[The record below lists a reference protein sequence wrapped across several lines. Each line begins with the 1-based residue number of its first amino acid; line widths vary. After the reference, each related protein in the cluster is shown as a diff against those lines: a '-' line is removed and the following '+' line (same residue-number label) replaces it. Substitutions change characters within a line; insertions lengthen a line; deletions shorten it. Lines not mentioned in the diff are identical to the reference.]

1 MTIHF
6 NAFDMLVPVHQS
18 PGLWRHPE
26 SRIAEFDMLE
36 YWTELARTV
45 ERAGFSSL
53 FLADIPG
60 VYDVYGGTAEAAA
73 RGGVQFPLLDPQVI
87 VPALAA
93 ATTHLGFGLT
103 ASVTYEAPYALARR
117 FATLDH
123 LTRGRIAWNIV
134 TSYQDSAAR
143 NLGLATQI
151 PHDERYDRA
160 DEYLEVMYKLFEHS
174 FEDGAV
180 LADKSTGVF
189 VDPEKVHPIDHQG
202 EWFTVPGEMLT
213 HPGPQRTPLLFQ
225 AGSSARGQKF
235 AVDHGEAIF
244 VVSSSPQ
251 RLAVQVSGTRS
262 ALLEAGRD
270 PESVRF
276 FAMATIIVAETEELA
291 QARLAE
297 YREYVDTASALT
309 LFGGWTGVDLSDLR
323 EDDVVADVQ
332 TEANQSALAMFTKD
346 PSKHWTVRGV
356 AEFISIGGRGP
367 LIVGDP
373 VQVVDELVRFKELS
387 GVDGFN
393 ISAAVRPA
401 DFERFETFVTP
412 ELRRRG
418 LLPQRP
424 ETPVTLREALFEDG
438 PHLRAD
444 HPARR
449 ASQREARS
457 RISSAIAPAT
467 SLGSP

>member
-1 MTIHF
+1 MHF

-26 SRIAEFDMLE
+26 SRIDEFDQLD
-36 YWTELARTV
+36 YWTSLAQTL

-53 FLADIPG
+53 FLADVPG
-60 VYDVYGGTAEAAA
+60 VYDVYGSSHHAAA
-73 RGGVQFPLLDPQVI
+73 RGGVQYPLLDPQVI
-87 VPALAA
+87 IPALAA

-103 ASVTYEAPYALARR
+103 ASVTYEQPYLLARR

-143 NLGLATQI
+143 NLGMEGQI

-160 DEYLEVMYKLFEHS
+160 DEFLEVMYKLFEHS
-174 FEDGAV
+174 VEDGAV
-180 LADKSTGVF
+180 VADRETGVF
-189 VDPEKVHPIDHQG
+189 TDPEKVHGIEHSSP
-202 EWFTVPGEMLT
+202 WFSVPGQMLT

-244 VVSSSPQ
+244 VINAKPEK
-251 RLAVQVSGTRS
+251 LAKQVQDTRDS
-262 ALLEAGRD
+262 LEEAGRD
-270 PESVRF
+270 PQSVKF
-276 FAMATIIVAETEELA
+276 SAMVTVVVAETEEDA

-297 YREYVDTASALT
+297 YKKYVDTEAALT
-309 LFGGWTGVDLSDLR
+309 LFGGWTGVDLSDLKD
-323 EDDVVADVQ
+323 EDYVADVQ

-346 PSKHWTVRGV
+346 PSQRWTVRDV

-367 LIVGDP
+367 LIVGSP
-373 VQVVDELVRFKELS
+373 SQVVDQLEHYQQVS

-401 DFERFETFVTP
+401 DFERFEHFVTP
-412 ELRRRG
+412 ELKRRG
-418 LLPQRP
+418 LLAERP
-424 ETPVTLREALFEDG
+424 ETPVTLREQLLGSG
-438 PHLRAD
+438 PHLAED

-449 ASQREARS
+449 
-457 RISSAIAPAT
+457 
-467 SLGSP
+467 LG

>member
-1 MTIHF
+1 MHF

-26 SRIAEFDMLE
+26 SRIDEFDRLD
-36 YWTELARTV
+36 YWTSLAQTL

-53 FLADIPG
+53 FLADVPG
-60 VYDVYGGTAEAAA
+60 VYDVYGSSHHAAA
-73 RGGVQFPLLDPQVI
+73 RGGVQYPLLDPQVI
-87 VPALAA
+87 IPALAA

-103 ASVTYEAPYALARR
+103 ASVTYEQPYLLARR

-123 LTRGRIAWNIV
+123 LTQGRIAWNIV

-143 NLGLATQI
+143 NLGMEGQI

-160 DEYLEVMYKLFEHS
+160 DEFLEVMYKLFEHS
-174 FEDGAV
+174 VEDGAV
-180 LADKSTGVF
+180 VADRESGVF
-189 VDPEKVHPIDHQG
+189 TDPEKVRGIEHSSP
-202 EWFTVPGEMLT
+202 WFSVPGQMLT
-213 HPGPQRTPLLFQ
+213 HPGPQHTPLLFQ

-244 VVSSSPQ
+244 VINAKPEK
-251 RLAVQVSGTRS
+251 LAQQVQDTRDS
-262 ALLEAGRD
+262 LKEAGRD
-270 PESVRF
+270 PQSVKF
-276 FAMATIIVAETEELA
+276 SAMVTVVVGETEEEA

-297 YREYVDTASALT
+297 YKKYVDTEAALT
-309 LFGGWTGVDLSDLR
+309 LFGGWTGVDLSDLKD
-323 EDDVVADVQ
+323 EDYVADVQ

-346 PSKHWTVRGV
+346 PSQRWTVRDV

-367 LIVGDP
+367 LIVGSP
-373 VQVVDELVRFKELS
+373 SQVVDQLEHFQQVS

-401 DFERFETFVTP
+401 DFERFEHYVTP
-412 ELRRRG
+412 ELKRRG
-418 LLPQRP
+418 LLQERP
-424 ETPVTLREALFEDG
+424 ETPVTLREQLLGSG
-438 PHLRAD
+438 PHLAED

-449 ASQREARS
+449 
-457 RISSAIAPAT
+457 
-467 SLGSP
+467 LG

>member
-1 MTIHF
+1 MTIYF

-26 SRIAEFDMLE
+26 SRVEEFDTLH
-36 YWTELARTV
+36 YWTELSQTV
-45 ERAGFSSL
+45 ERAGFSCL

-73 RGGVQFPLLDPQVI
+73 RGGVQYPLLDPQVI

-123 LTRGRIAWNIV
+123 LTGGRIAWNIV

-143 NLGLATQI
+143 NLGLTEQI

-174 FEDGAV
+174 IDDGAV

-189 VDPEKVHPIDHQG
+189 VDPERVHPIVHQG
-202 EWFTVPGEMLT
+202 RWFTVPGEMLT

-225 AGSSARGQKF
+225 AGSSARGQQF

-244 VVSSSPQ
+244 VISSSPE
-251 RLAVQVSGTRS
+251 RLARQVTDTRA
-262 ALLEAGRD
+262 ALLQAQRD
-270 PESVRF
+270 PESVKF
-276 FAMATIIVAETEELA
+276 FAMATIIVAETEALA
-291 QARLAE
+291 QARLEE
-297 YREYVDTASALT
+297 YRQYVDTASALT
-309 LFGGWTGVDLSDLR
+309 LFGGWTGVDLSDLDE
-323 EDDVVADVQ
+323 EDVIADVQ
-332 TEANQSALAMFTKD
+332 TEANQSALAMFTRD
-346 PSKHWTVRGV
+346 PSKRWTVRDV
-356 AEFISIGGRGP
+356 AEFVSIGGRGP

-373 VQVVDELVRFKELS
+373 RQVVDELVRFKKIS

-401 DFERFETFVTP
+401 DFERFEEFVTP

-418 LLPQRP
+418 LLPESP
-424 ETPVTLREALFEDG
+424 DHPVTLRESLLQEG
-438 PHLRAD
+438 PHLRPD

-449 ASQREARS
+449 LARP
-457 RISSAIAPAT
+457 AP
-467 SLGSP
+467 

>member
-1 MTIHF
+1 MSIHF

-26 SRIAEFDMLE
+26 SRIDEFDQLG
-36 YWTELARTV
+36 YWTGLAQTL

-60 VYDVYGGTAEAAA
+60 VYDVYGGTHHSAA
-73 RGGVQFPLLDPQVI
+73 RGGVQYPLLDPQVI

-103 ASVTYEAPYALARR
+103 ASVTYEQPYLLARR

-123 LTRGRIAWNIV
+123 LTQGRVAWNIV

-143 NLGLATQI
+143 NLGMEGQI

-160 DEYLEVMYKLFEHS
+160 DEFMEVMYKLFEHS
-174 FEDGAV
+174 VEDGAV
-180 LADKSTGVF
+180 VADRESGVF
-189 VDPEKVHPIDHQG
+189 VDPEKVHGIGHSSP
-202 EWFTVPGEMLT
+202 WFSVPGQMLT

-244 VVSSSPQ
+244 VINATPEK
-251 RLAVQVSGTRS
+251 LARQVQDTRS
-262 ALLEAGRD
+262 ALAEAGRD
-270 PESVRF
+270 PQSVKF
-276 FAMATIIVAETEELA
+276 SAMVTVVVGETEAQA

-297 YREYVDTASALT
+297 YRKYVDTEAALT
-309 LFGGWTGVDLSDLR
+309 LFGGWTGVDLSDLK
-323 EDDVVADVQ
+323 EDDYVADVQ

-346 PSKHWTVRGV
+346 PSKRWTVRDV

-373 VQVVDELVRFKELS
+373 SQVVDQLVRFQEVS

-401 DFERFETFVTP
+401 DFERFEHYVTP

-418 LLPQRP
+418 LLAERP
-424 ETPVTLREALFEDG
+424 ETPVTLREQLLGNG
-438 PHLRAD
+438 PHLAED

-449 ASQREARS
+449 L
-457 RISSAIAPAT
+457 
-467 SLGSP
+467 SL

>member
-1 MTIHF
+1 MYF

-26 SRIAEFDMLE
+26 SRIDEFDRLD
-36 YWTELARTV
+36 YWTSLAKTL

-53 FLADIPG
+53 FLADVPG
-60 VYDVYGGTAEAAA
+60 VYDVYGSSHHAAA
-73 RGGVQFPLLDPQVI
+73 RGGVQYPLLDPQVI
-87 VPALAA
+87 IPALAA

-103 ASVTYEAPYALARR
+103 ASVTYEQPYLLARR

-123 LTRGRIAWNIV
+123 LTQGRIAWNIV

-143 NLGLATQI
+143 NLGMEGQI

-160 DEYLEVMYKLFEHS
+160 DEFLEVMYKLFEHS
-174 FEDGAV
+174 VEDGAV
-180 LADKSTGVF
+180 LADRETGVF
-189 VDPEKVHPIDHQG
+189 TDPEKVHGIEHSSP
-202 EWFTVPGEMLT
+202 WFSVPGQMLT

-244 VVSSSPQ
+244 VINAKPEK
-251 RLAVQVSGTRS
+251 LAKQVQDTRDS
-262 ALLEAGRD
+262 LEEAGRD
-270 PESVRF
+270 PQSVKF
-276 FAMATIIVAETEELA
+276 SAMVTVVVAETEEDA

-297 YREYVDTASALT
+297 YKKYVDTEAALT
-309 LFGGWTGVDLSDLR
+309 LFGGWTGVDLSDLKD
-323 EDDVVADVQ
+323 EDYVADVQ

-346 PSKHWTVRGV
+346 PSQRWTVRDV

-367 LIVGDP
+367 LIVGSP
-373 VQVVDELVRFKELS
+373 SQVVDQLEHYQQVS

-401 DFERFETFVTP
+401 DFERFEHFVTP
-412 ELRRRG
+412 ELKRRG
-418 LLPQRP
+418 LLAERP
-424 ETPVTLREALFEDG
+424 ETPVTLREQLLGSG
-438 PHLRAD
+438 PHLAED

-449 ASQREARS
+449 
-457 RISSAIAPAT
+457 
-467 SLGSP
+467 LG

>member
-1 MTIHF
+1 MHF

-26 SRIAEFDMLE
+26 SRIDEFDRLD
-36 YWTELARTV
+36 YWTSLAKTL

-53 FLADIPG
+53 FLADVPG
-60 VYDVYGGTAEAAA
+60 VYDVYGSSHHAAA
-73 RGGVQFPLLDPQVI
+73 RGGVQYPLLDPQVI
-87 VPALAA
+87 IPALAA

-103 ASVTYEAPYALARR
+103 ASVTYEQPYLLARR

-123 LTRGRIAWNIV
+123 LTQGRIAWNIV

-143 NLGLATQI
+143 NLGMEGQI

-160 DEYLEVMYKLFEHS
+160 DEFLEVMYKLFEHS
-174 FEDGAV
+174 VEDGAV
-180 LADKSTGVF
+180 LADRETGVF
-189 VDPEKVHPIDHQG
+189 TDPEKVHGIEHSSP
-202 EWFTVPGEMLT
+202 WFSVPGQMLT

-244 VVSSSPQ
+244 VINAKPEK
-251 RLAVQVSGTRS
+251 LAKQVQDTRDS
-262 ALLEAGRD
+262 LEEAGRD
-270 PESVRF
+270 PQSVKF
-276 FAMATIIVAETEELA
+276 SAMVTVVAAETEEDA

-297 YREYVDTASALT
+297 YKKYVDTEAALT
-309 LFGGWTGVDLSDLR
+309 LFGGWTGVDLSDLKD
-323 EDDVVADVQ
+323 EDYVADVQ

-346 PSKHWTVRGV
+346 PSQRWTVRDV

-367 LIVGDP
+367 LIVGSP
-373 VQVVDELVRFKELS
+373 SQVVDQLEHYQQVS

-401 DFERFETFVTP
+401 DFERFEHFVTP
-412 ELRRRG
+412 ELKRRG
-418 LLPQRP
+418 LLAERP
-424 ETPVTLREALFEDG
+424 ETPVTLREQLLGSG
-438 PHLRAD
+438 PHLAED
-444 HPARR
+444 HPAR
-449 ASQREARS
+449 Q
-457 RISSAIAPAT
+457 
-467 SLGSP
+467 LG

>member
-1 MTIHF
+1 MHF

-26 SRIAEFDMLE
+26 SRIDEFDQLD
-36 YWTELARTV
+36 YWTSLAQTL

-53 FLADIPG
+53 FLADVPG
-60 VYDVYGGTAEAAA
+60 VYDVYGSSHHAAA
-73 RGGVQFPLLDPQVI
+73 RGGVQYPLLDPQVI
-87 VPALAA
+87 IPALAA

-103 ASVTYEAPYALARR
+103 ASVTYEQPYLLARR

-143 NLGLATQI
+143 NLGMEGQI

-160 DEYLEVMYKLFEHS
+160 DEFLEVMYKLFEHS
-174 FEDGAV
+174 VEDGAV
-180 LADKSTGVF
+180 VADRETGVF
-189 VDPEKVHPIDHQG
+189 TDPEKVHGIEHSSP
-202 EWFTVPGEMLT
+202 WFSVPGQMLT

-244 VVSSSPQ
+244 VINAKPEK
-251 RLAVQVSGTRS
+251 LAQQVQDTRA
-262 ALLEAGRD
+262 ALKEAGRD
-270 PESVRF
+270 PQSVKF
-276 FAMATIIVAETEELA
+276 SAMVTVVVAETEEEA
-291 QARLAE
+291 QARLAD
-297 YREYVDTASALT
+297 YKRYVDTEAALT
-309 LFGGWTGVDLSDLR
+309 LFGGWTGVDLSDLKD
-323 EDDVVADVQ
+323 EDYVADVQ

-346 PSKHWTVRGV
+346 PSQRWTVRDV

-367 LIVGDP
+367 LIVGSP
-373 VQVVDELVRFKELS
+373 SQVVDQLERFQQVS

-401 DFERFETFVTP
+401 DFERFEHYVTP
-412 ELRRRG
+412 ELKRRG
-418 LLPQRP
+418 LLDERP
-424 ETPVTLREALFEDG
+424 ETPVTLREQLLGAG
-438 PHLRAD
+438 PHLAED
-444 HPARR
+444 HPAR
-449 ASQREARS
+449 Q
-457 RISSAIAPAT
+457 
-467 SLGSP
+467 LG

>member
-18 PGLWRHPE
+18 PGLWRHPD
-26 SRIAEFDMLE
+26 SRIEEFDTLG
-36 YWTELARTV
+36 YWTELAQTV
-45 ERAGFSSL
+45 ERAGFSCL

-60 VYDVYGGTAEAAA
+60 VYDVYGGNAEAAA
-73 RGGVQFPLLDPQVI
+73 RGGVQYPLLDPQVI

-123 LTRGRIAWNIV
+123 LTAGRIAWNIV

-143 NLGLATQI
+143 NLGLTEQI

-174 FEDGAV
+174 VESDAV
-180 LADKSTGVF
+180 IADKSTGVF
-189 VDPEKVHPIDHQG
+189 VDPAKVHPINHQG
-202 EWFTVPGEMLT
+202 EWFNVPGEMLT

-225 AGSSARGQKF
+225 AGSSARGQQF

-244 VVSSSPQ
+244 VISSSPQ
-251 RLAVQVSGTRS
+251 RLAQQVSGTRS
-262 ALLEAGRD
+262 ALLEVGRD
-270 PESVRF
+270 PESVKF

-291 QARLAE
+291 QARLEE
-297 YREYVDTASALT
+297 YRQYVDTASALT
-309 LFGGWTGVDLSDLR
+309 LFGGWTGVDLSDLQ

-346 PSKHWTVRGV
+346 PDKRWTVRDV

-367 LIVGDP
+367 LIIGDP
-373 VQVVDELVRFKELS
+373 VQVVDQLVNFKDLS

-401 DFERFETFVTP
+401 DFERFEQYVTP

-418 LLPQRP
+418 LLPERP
-424 ETPVTLREALFEDG
+424 DKPVTLREALLEEG
-438 PHLRAD
+438 PYIRSD

-449 ASQREARS
+449 AD
-457 RISSAIAPAT
+457 
-467 SLGSP
+467 L

>member
-1 MTIHF
+1 MHF

-26 SRIAEFDMLE
+26 SRIDEFDRLD
-36 YWTELARTV
+36 YWTSLAKTL

-53 FLADIPG
+53 FLADVPG
-60 VYDVYGGTAEAAA
+60 VYDVYGSSHHAAA
-73 RGGVQFPLLDPQVI
+73 RGGVQYPLLDPQVI
-87 VPALAA
+87 IPALAA

-103 ASVTYEAPYALARR
+103 ASVTYEQPYLLARR

-123 LTRGRIAWNIV
+123 LTQGRIAWNIV

-143 NLGLATQI
+143 NLGMEGQI

-160 DEYLEVMYKLFEHS
+160 DEFLEVMYKLFEHS
-174 FEDGAV
+174 VEDGAV
-180 LADKSTGVF
+180 LADRETGVF
-189 VDPEKVHPIDHQG
+189 TDPEKVHGIEHSSP
-202 EWFTVPGEMLT
+202 WFSVPGQMLT

-244 VVSSSPQ
+244 VINAKPEK
-251 RLAVQVSGTRS
+251 LAKQVQDTRDS
-262 ALLEAGRD
+262 LEEAGRD
-270 PESVRF
+270 PQSVKF
-276 FAMATIIVAETEELA
+276 SAMVTVVVAETEEDA

-297 YREYVDTASALT
+297 YKKYVDTEAALT
-309 LFGGWTGVDLSDLR
+309 LFGGWTGVDLSDLKD
-323 EDDVVADVQ
+323 EDYVADVQ

-346 PSKHWTVRGV
+346 PSQRWTVRDV

-367 LIVGDP
+367 LIVGSP
-373 VQVVDELVRFKELS
+373 SQVVDQLEHYQQVS

-401 DFERFETFVTP
+401 DFERFEHFVTP
-412 ELRRRG
+412 ELKRRG
-418 LLPQRP
+418 LLAERP
-424 ETPVTLREALFEDG
+424 ETPVTLREQLLGSG
-438 PHLRAD
+438 PHLAED
-444 HPARR
+444 HPAR
-449 ASQREARS
+449 Q
-457 RISSAIAPAT
+457 
-467 SLGSP
+467 LG

>member
-1 MTIHF
+1 MHF

-26 SRIAEFDMLE
+26 SRIDEFDRLD
-36 YWTELARTV
+36 YWTSLAKTL

-53 FLADIPG
+53 FLADVPG
-60 VYDVYGGTAEAAA
+60 VYDVYGSSHHAAA
-73 RGGVQFPLLDPQVI
+73 RGGVQYPLLDPQVI
-87 VPALAA
+87 IPALAA

-103 ASVTYEAPYALARR
+103 ASVTYEQPYLLARR

-123 LTRGRIAWNIV
+123 LTQGRIAWNIV

-143 NLGLATQI
+143 NLGMEGQI

-160 DEYLEVMYKLFEHS
+160 DEFLEVMYKLFEHS
-174 FEDGAV
+174 VEDGAV
-180 LADKSTGVF
+180 LADRETGVF
-189 VDPEKVHPIDHQG
+189 TDPEKVHGIEHSSP
-202 EWFTVPGEMLT
+202 WFSVPGQMLT

-244 VVSSSPQ
+244 VINAKPEK
-251 RLAVQVSGTRS
+251 LAKQVQDTRDS
-262 ALLEAGRD
+262 LEEAGRD
-270 PESVRF
+270 PQSVKF
-276 FAMATIIVAETEELA
+276 SAMVTVVVAETEEDA

-297 YREYVDTASALT
+297 YKKCVDTEAALT
-309 LFGGWTGVDLSDLR
+309 LFGGWTGVDLSDLKD
-323 EDDVVADVQ
+323 EDYVADVQ

-346 PSKHWTVRGV
+346 PSQRWTVRDV

-367 LIVGDP
+367 LIVGSP
-373 VQVVDELVRFKELS
+373 SQVVDQLEHYQQVS

-401 DFERFETFVTP
+401 DFERFEHFVTP
-412 ELRRRG
+412 ELKRRG
-418 LLPQRP
+418 LLAERP
-424 ETPVTLREALFEDG
+424 ETPVTLREQLLGSG
-438 PHLRAD
+438 PHLAED

-449 ASQREARS
+449 
-457 RISSAIAPAT
+457 
-467 SLGSP
+467 LG

>member
-26 SRIAEFDMLE
+26 SRVQEFDTLH
-36 YWTELARTV
+36 YWTELSQTV
-45 ERAGFSSL
+45 ERAGFSCL

-73 RGGVQFPLLDPQVI
+73 RGGVQYPLLDPQVI

-103 ASVTYEAPYALARR
+103 ASVTYEAPYVLARR

-123 LTRGRIAWNIV
+123 LTGGRIAWNIV

-143 NLGLATQI
+143 NLGLTEQI

-174 FEDGAV
+174 IDDGAV
-180 LADKSTGVF
+180 RADKSTGVF
-189 VDPEKVHPIDHQG
+189 VDPERVHPISHQG
-202 EWFTVPGEMLT
+202 RWFSVPGEMLT

-225 AGSSARGQKF
+225 AGSSARGQQF

-244 VVSSSPQ
+244 VIGSSPE
-251 RLAVQVSGTRS
+251 RLARQVTDTRA
-262 ALLEAGRD
+262 ALLQAQRD
-270 PESVRF
+270 PESVKF
-276 FAMATIIVAETEELA
+276 FAMATIIVAETKALA
-291 QARLAE
+291 QARLQE

-309 LFGGWTGVDLSDLR
+309 LFGGWTGVDLSGLD
-323 EDDVVADVQ
+323 EGDVIADVQ
-332 TEANQSALAMFTKD
+332 TEANQSALAMFTRD
-346 PSKHWTVRGV
+346 PSQRWTVRDV
-356 AEFISIGGRGP
+356 AEFVSIGGRGP

-373 VQVVDELVRFKELS
+373 RQVVDELVRFKEIS

-401 DFERFETFVTP
+401 DFERFEEFVTP

-418 LLPQRP
+418 LLPESPDR
-424 ETPVTLREALFEDG
+424 PVTLREALLQEG
-438 PHLRAD
+438 PHLRSD

-449 ASQREARS
+449 LAR
-457 RISSAIAPAT
+457 PAR
-467 SLGSP
+467 

>member
-1 MTIHF
+1 MSIHF

-26 SRIAEFDMLE
+26 SRIDEFDQLG
-36 YWTELARTV
+36 YWTGLAQTL

-60 VYDVYGGTAEAAA
+60 VYDVYGGTHHSAA
-73 RGGVQFPLLDPQVI
+73 RGGVQYPLLDPQVI

-103 ASVTYEAPYALARR
+103 ASVTYEQPYLLARR

-123 LTRGRIAWNIV
+123 LTQGRVAWNIV

-143 NLGLATQI
+143 NLGMEGQI

-160 DEYLEVMYKLFEHS
+160 DEFMEVMYKLFEHS
-174 FEDGAV
+174 VEDGAV
-180 LADKSTGVF
+180 VADRESGVF
-189 VDPEKVHPIDHQG
+189 VDPEKVHGIGHSSP
-202 EWFTVPGEMLT
+202 WFSVPGQMLT

-244 VVSSSPQ
+244 VINAKPEK
-251 RLAVQVSGTRS
+251 LARQVQDTRS
-262 ALLEAGRD
+262 ALAEAGRD
-270 PESVRF
+270 PQSVKF
-276 FAMATIIVAETEELA
+276 SAMVTVVVGETEAQA

-297 YREYVDTASALT
+297 YRKYVDAEAALT
-309 LFGGWTGVDLSDLR
+309 LFGGWTGVDLSDLK
-323 EDDVVADVQ
+323 EDDYVADVQ

-346 PSKHWTVRGV
+346 PSKRWTVRDV

-373 VQVVDELVRFKELS
+373 SQVVDQLVRFQEVS

-401 DFERFETFVTP
+401 DFERFEHYVTP

-418 LLPQRP
+418 LLAERP
-424 ETPVTLREALFEDG
+424 ETPVTLREQLLGNG
-438 PHLRAD
+438 PHLAED

-449 ASQREARS
+449 L
-457 RISSAIAPAT
+457 
-467 SLGSP
+467 SL